1 LIISAHLNG
10 DFVKHLLQHI
20 ETAGDVGEE
29 IGDIF
34 LNIIFAF
41 NLHFE
46 LPKENLVMQALA
58 EVGDVKVFTEKLMLL
73 FNRGGMFVVSFWTSV
88 SRHLCHSLCVIF
100 VLPIVSLC
108 KFIMCVFS
116 LVSFHASVTFVS
128 CQWWYSMQVYNLCL
142 TNGLIPCKCI
152 IFVLS
157 AV

>member
-1 LIISAHLNG
+1 M
-10 DFVKHLLQHI
+10 KHLLHHI

-46 LPKENLVMQALA
+46 LPTENLVMQALA

-100 VLPIVSLC
+100 VLPIVSLRKC
-108 KFIMCVFS
+108 IICVFS
-116 LVSFHASVTFVS
+116 LVSFHASVLFVS
-128 CQWWYSMQVYNLCL
+128 CQW
-142 TNGLIPCKCI
+142 
-152 IFVLS
+152 
-157 AV
+157 